1 MNIKGY
7 KQLSRKIQKEYM
19 FSILLEDPGHFLEW
33 SCSPDLGRI
42 WSSLLHAQ
50 YIERERKRLFGIW
63 LEHNIHYHPMD
74 SGQDF

>member
-1 MNIKGY
+1 
-7 KQLSRKIQKEYM
+7 M